1 MQVEDTKHDLELQIV
16 ALKAFENILDS
27 TTEVEQETLNAL
39 LDIFHIIWPLY
50 KECLVSPPPDT
61 SKKMLE
67 CLKAMDD
74 RRHRNRSRENTP
86 GMQEPDDIAATR
98 ETATPE

>member
-16 ALKAFENILDS
+16 ALKAFENILGS
-27 TTEVEQETLNAL
+27 TTEVEQNTLNAL

-50 KECLVSPPPDT
+50 KACLVSPPPDT
-61 SKKMLE
+61 SKKMLA

-74 RRHRNRSRENTP
+74 QRQRTRSRENTP
-86 GMQEPDDIAATR
+86 VMEEPDY
-98 ETATPE
+98 TAGVRGEGTPE